1 MVHNNFKGLSLS
13 ALGLGCMRFPVI
25 DGDNS
30 KIDMEKA
37 QEIVDLAYSG
47 GINYFDTAWPY
58 HSGNS
63 EIAMGKFLAK
73 YPRDSYYLA
82 TKFPGYDP
90 SSFENAKNIFEK
102 QLEKTGAG
110 YFDFYLMH
118 NVYESNVDNY
128 LDPGLGL
135 MDYLIEMKK
144 AGKIRHIGFST
155 HGKYETVKR
164 FLDGYGD
171 KLEFCQ
177 IQLNFIDWNYQN
189 AKALVELLN
198 ERNIPIWV
206 MEPLRGGKLASLNE
220 EDVSKL
226 KSLRPDEK
234 IPAWAFRFLE
244 TVPGVTMVLSGMSTI
259 EQVKDNLCTFSK
271 KAPLTPEERELI
283 LEIGNKMTNKY
294 PCTSCK
300 YCTDGCPSSINI
312 PEMIRL
318 YNLYSFNKREKDL
331 IGSIEKVNEGCRPSD
346 CISCGACASVCPQGI
361 NIPEVMECIA
371 RITSEIK

>member
-63 EIAMGKFLAK
+63 EIAMDKFLAK

-177 IQLNFIDWNYQN
+177 IQLNFIDWN
-189 AKALVELLN
+189 
-198 ERNIPIWV
+198 
-206 MEPLRGGKLASLNE
+206 
-220 EDVSKL
+220 
-226 KSLRPDEK
+226 
-234 IPAWAFRFLE
+234 
-244 TVPGVTMVLSGMSTI
+244 
-259 EQVKDNLCTFSK
+259 
-271 KAPLTPEERELI
+271 
-283 LEIGNKMTNKY
+283 
-294 PCTSCK
+294 
-300 YCTDGCPSSINI
+300 
-312 PEMIRL
+312 
-318 YNLYSFNKREKDL
+318 
-331 IGSIEKVNEGCRPSD
+331 
-346 CISCGACASVCPQGI
+346 
-361 NIPEVMECIA
+361 
-371 RITSEIK
+371 